1 MKTFKLN
8 NGVEIPVLGFG
19 VFQIPQEQTKQ
30 AVLDAIEVGYRHFDT
45 AQSYFNEEEVGD
57 AIAETIIPREN
68 LFITTKVWLSNYE
81 YENTKT
87 SIKISLEKM
96 KLDYLDLVL
105 LHQPF
110 GDVFGSYKALVDL
123 QKEGKIRAIGVSNF
137 NELRLADIISFQDTV
152 PQINQIEINPF
163 HQREEDLQNALSR
176 GNVQLEAWA
185 PFAEGKNGIFENEIL
200 SVIGKKYGKSPA
212 QVILRWLYERGI
224 VSLAKSLK
232 KDRMKQNIDIFN
244 FSLTSEDKEQIGTL
258 QTSGSQFF
266 DHDDPKTV
274 DFFEK
279 LVKEREI

>member
-68 LFITTKVWLSNYE
+68 LFITTKVWLSNYG

-185 PFAEGKNGIFENEIL
+185 PFAEGKNGIFKNEIL
-200 SVIGKKYGKSPA
+200 LAVGKKYGKSPA

-224 VSLAKSLK
+224 VSLAKSVK

>member
-30 AVLDAIEVGYRHFDT
+30 AVLDAIDVGYRHIDT
-45 AQSYFNEEEVGD
+45 AQSYFNEEEVGN
-57 AIAETIIPREN
+57 AVAETSVARED
-68 LFITTKVWLSNYE
+68 LFITTKIWLSNYGFE
-81 YENTKT
+81 QTKQ
-87 SIKISLEKM
+87 SVKSSLEKL
-96 KLDYLDLVL
+96 KVNYIDLIL

-123 QKEGKIRAIGVSNF
+123 QKDGKIRAIGVSNF
-137 NELRLADIISFQDTV
+137 NELRLADLIAFQDTV

-185 PFAEGKNGIFENEIL
+185 PFAEGKNGIFENEVL
-200 SVIGKKYGKSPA
+200 MAIGKKYSKSPA

-224 VSLAKSLK
+224 VSLAKSVK

-244 FSLTSEDKEQIGTL
+244 FSLTAEDKEKIETL

-266 DHDDPKTV
+266 NHDDPNTV

>member
-68 LFITTKVWLSNYE
+68 LFITTKVWLSNYG

-137 NELRLADIISFQDTV
+137 NELHLADIISFQDTV

>member
-30 AVLDAIEVGYRHFDT
+30 AVLDAIEVGYRHIDT

-57 AIAETIIPREN
+57 AIAETIVPRED
-68 LFITTKVWLSNYE
+68 LFITTKVWLSNYG

-137 NELRLADIISFQDTV
+137 NELRLADIIAFQDTV

-185 PFAEGKNGIFENEIL
+185 PFAEGKNGIFKNEIL
-200 SVIGKKYGKSPA
+200 LAVGKKYGKSPA

-224 VSLAKSLK
+224 VSLAKSVK

-244 FSLTSEDKEQIGTL
+244 FSLISEDKEQIGTL

>member
-30 AVLDAIEVGYRHFDT
+30 TVLDAIEVGYRHIDT

-57 AIAETIIPREN
+57 AIAETIVPRED
-68 LFITTKVWLSNYE
+68 LFITTKVWLSNYG

-123 QKEGKIRAIGVSNF
+123 KKEDKIRAIGVSNF
-137 NELRLADIISFQDTV
+137 NELRLADIIAFQDTV

-185 PFAEGKNGIFENEIL
+185 PFAEGKNGIFKNEIL
-200 SVIGKKYGKSPA
+200 LAVGKKYGKSPA

-224 VSLAKSLK
+224 VSLAKSVK

>member
-30 AVLDAIEVGYRHFDT
+30 AVLDAIEVGYRHIDT

-57 AIAETIIPREN
+57 AIAETIVPRED
-68 LFITTKVWLSNYE
+68 LFITTKVWLSNHG

-137 NELRLADIISFQDTV
+137 NELRLADIIAFQDTV

-185 PFAEGKNGIFENEIL
+185 PFAEGKNGIFKNEIL
-200 SVIGKKYGKSPA
+200 LAVGKKYGKSPA

-224 VSLAKSLK
+224 VSLAKSVK

>member
-30 AVLDAIEVGYRHFDT
+30 AVLDAIEVGYRHIDT

-68 LFITTKVWLSNYE
+68 LFITTKVWLSNYG

-185 PFAEGKNGIFENEIL
+185 PFAEGKNGIFKNEIL
-200 SVIGKKYGKSPA
+200 LAVGKKYGKSPA

-224 VSLAKSLK
+224 VSLAKSVK

>member
-68 LFITTKVWLSNYE
+68 LFITTKVWLSNYG

-152 PQINQIEINPF
+152 PHINQIEINPF

>member
-1 MKTFKLN
+1 M
-8 NGVEIPVLGFG
+8 
-19 VFQIPQEQTKQ
+19 
-30 AVLDAIEVGYRHFDT
+30 EVGYRHIDT

-57 AIAETIIPREN
+57 AIAETSVARED
-68 LFITTKVWLSNYE
+68 LFITTKIWLSNYG
-81 YENTKT
+81 YEKTKQ
-87 SIKISLEKM
+87 SVKSSLEKL
-96 KLDYLDLVL
+96 KVNYIDLVL

-123 QKEGKIRAIGVSNF
+123 KKEDKIRAIGISNF
-137 NELRLADIISFQDTV
+137 NELRLADLIAFQDTL

-176 GNVQLEAWA
+176 GNVQLEAGA

-224 VSLAKSLK
+224 ISLAKSVK

-258 QTSGSQFF
+258 QTSDSQFF
-266 DHDDPKTV
+266 DHDDLKTV